1 MKKLLTL
8 ITLIFM
14 MLLTG
19 CGDTK
24 SEIEEYDKAASND
37 EKSSSAESNNSNSK
51 GDLVIKMLNV
61 GQGDAI
67 LIQVKN
73 KNTLIDTSDAD
84 EWSKVQNELEKANVT
99 KIDKLILTHPHA
111 DHIGNAR
118 KIIEQY
124 NVKEVYDNGT
134 EANSPYYK
142 SKSKNKKNAK
152 GYIDYIEDYNADKSE
167 KQQIKLIHL
176 KDGDSPI
183 NLGGSVKFNIFYP
196 TDDAIKASTQRGFN
210 INNGS
215 IVGKLTYKKFSMLFT
230 GDAEKEVERDI
241 LAGKHKSELKSTVL
255 KSGHHGSKSSSTKEY
270 LAEVKPKYV
279 VISAGEPDVEG
290 GNTYGHPHDI
300 ALNNYRN
307 SDVDDNHIYWT
318 YKNGT
323 ITITADGSSDDCD
336 IKVENNER
344 WLASWLTD
352 KANRKK

>member
-1 MKKLLTL
+1 MKKILTL
-8 ITLIFM
+8 LL
-14 MLLTG
+14 MLFAMVLTA
-19 CGDTK
+19 CGGGDN
-24 SEIEEYDKAASND
+24 SGEIQTNEESTSND
-37 EKSSSAESNNSNSK
+37 TVDKIDNK
-51 GDLVIKMLNV
+51 DKLVIKMLNV

-67 LIQVKN
+67 LIQFKK

-84 EWSKVQNELEKANVT
+84 EWQKVQNELEKAGIT

-124 NVKEVYDNGT
+124 DVKEVYDDGISST
-134 EANSPYYK
+134 SPFYK

-152 GYIDYIEDYNADKSE
+152 GYVDYIEDYNEGKS
-167 KQQIKLIHL
+167 KNQQIKLIHV

-183 NLGGSVKFNIFYP
+183 SLSSSVKFNIFAP
-196 TDDAIKASTQRGFN
+196 TDKTISASSQRGFN

-215 IVGKLTYKKFSMLFT
+215 IVGKLVYKKFSMLFT
-230 GDAEKEVERDI
+230 GDAEKEVEKE
-241 LAGKHKSELKSTVL
+241 LLSSSHKSELKSTIL
-255 KSGHHGSKSSSTKEY
+255 KASHHGSKSSSTKDF
-270 LAEVKPKYV
+270 LAEIKPKYV

-307 SDVDDNHIYWT
+307 SNVEDKNIFWT

-323 ITITADGSSDDCD
+323 ITITADGKSDDCE
-336 IKVENNER
+336 IEVENKER
-344 WLASWLTD
+344 WLDEWLTS